1 MAFDALNLIFTGTAS
16 AATALTTATTGTKLG
31 DGRFV
36 GAERLFLA
44 RLYVPGTS
52 ANATNTLDIKFQ
64 DATAS
69 GTTGGTYTDMGY
81 SFPQF
86 NQTATAAMGL
96 RVDTTGTVL
105 ADDGPL
111 FVEVRTRANRPWVRI
126 FVSPDGTS
134 VQYTYAVVA
143 TPTDRPAF

>member
-1 MAFDALNLIFTGTAS
+1 MAFDDKLRFSGTS
-16 AATALTTATTGTKLG
+16 GAATALTTATTGTKLG
-31 DGRFV
+31 DSVFV

-52 ANATNTLDIKFQ
+52 ANATNTLAVKFQ

-81 SFPQF
+81 AFPTYS
-86 NQTATAAMGL
+86 QTATAAMGL
-96 RVDTTGTVL
+96 VIDTTGTVL
-105 ADDGPL
+105 ADDLPL
-111 FVEVRTRANRPWVRI
+111 LVEVRTRASRPWVRI
-126 FVSPDGTS
+126 FVTPDGTS